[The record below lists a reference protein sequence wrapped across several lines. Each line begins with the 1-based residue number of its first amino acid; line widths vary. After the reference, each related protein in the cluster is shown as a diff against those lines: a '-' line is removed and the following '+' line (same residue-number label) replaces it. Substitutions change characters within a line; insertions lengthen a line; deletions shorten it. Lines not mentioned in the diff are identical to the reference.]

1 MPTSNQEH
9 NKRTKRPSRKKF
21 DRVNRSFSS
30 SDDESDDVEYE
41 DWNDNDDD
49 DEKNNTNE
57 HTALDDRITITI
69 LDSAQNKFEIK
80 LPPDAS
86 VVDLKRIGCESHSIP
101 PDQQRLVSMGQLLK
115 DDKSIQD
122 HRIADGSI
130 VHLFP
135 KPNVVVTNSSERGQ
149 DGANVNASPSSSDSN
164 DHTNNNHNNNNNNN
178 NNHGGAHVPQI
189 LMDTNE
195 VNSHTSILVLST
207 HEAYETM
214 HRIRLLSFLLLMYSS
229 IQLLRDVSMYLAPP
243 VEDDSNTIIPPG
255 DPTDTGMPGQY
266 EYDDQLPQWQNRD
279 FIEMGICVFGLYV
292 ALLGIKSTSEHI
304 GLKYSKRFMILLGIL
319 GTIWNCYLY
328 YCYVD
333 ELKARES
340 QEEYDSGKVFQ
351 DAFFAIALPLM
362 LWVLFFL
369 RSIQFYAL
377 VREAEMDAAERS
389 RSLADSIVTPGMA
402 SGSGDDGDNGNG
414 NGNGSGNNAG
424 NNGEDEF
431 TGRSGYDLEMQVD
444 NRSIT

>member
-30 SDDESDDVEYE
+30 SDEFEEDVEYE
-41 DWNDNDDD
+41 DWNNNDNDNHND
-49 DEKNNTNE
+49 NNHTNE

-80 LPPDAS
+80 LQPDAS

-149 DGANVNASPSSSDSN
+149 DGTGTGASSSPSSPDS
-164 DHTNNNHNNNNNNN
+164 DHTDNNNNNHNNNNN
-178 NNHGGAHVPQI
+178 GGAHVPQI
-189 LMDTNE
+189 LMDTND
-195 VNSHTSILVLST
+195 VNAHTSILVLST

-229 IQLLRDVSMYLAPP
+229 IQLLRDVSIYLAPP
-243 VEDDSNTIIPPG
+243 VQDDSNTIIPPG

-279 FIEMGICVFGLYV
+279 FFEMGICVFGLYV

-319 GTIWNCYLY
+319 GTVWNCYLY

-369 RSIQFYAL
+369 RSIQFYML

-389 RSLADSIVTPGMA
+389 RSLADSIVTPG
-402 SGSGDDGDNGNG
+402 GS
-414 NGNGSGNNAG
+414 GNGSGGTDGNDAG
-424 NNGEDEF
+424 AGTGTGNDNGEDEF
-431 TGRSGYDLEMQVD
+431 SGRSGYDLEMQVD